1 MIYVTGDVHAFHDI
15 RKLNTDNWPEQ
26 KQLTKNDYLV
36 VCGDM
41 GIVWDGGKSDQWWQK
56 WFEDKP
62 FTTLFVDGNHENH
75 PMLAQYPVE
84 EWKGGK
90 VHRVQPHVLHL
101 IRGQVFNIDGTTLF
115 AMGGASSHDKEY
127 RVEGISWWPEE
138 LPSDAEYEE
147 AIENLEAN
155 DWQVDLVV
163 SHCTANSVQ
172 EQLAYWYEHDE
183 LTNFFEIVVR
193 EKLDYRHWYF
203 GHYHQDKDVDDT
215 HTCLYQRVEQIRIC

>member
-1 MIYVTGDVHAFHDI
+1 MIFVTGDVHAHHDTA
-15 RKLNTDNWPEQ
+15 KLNTTNWPEQ
-26 KQLTKNDYLV
+26 KNLTRNDYLII
-36 VCGDM
+36 CGDM
-41 GIVWDGGKSDQWWQK
+41 GIVWDGSKTDKFWQK

-75 PMLAQYPVE
+75 PVLAQYPVE
-84 EWKGGK
+84 DWKGGK
-90 VHRVQPHVLHL
+90 VHKVQPHVLHL
-101 IRGQVFNIDGTTLF
+101 MRGQVFDIDGTTLF
-115 AMGGASSHDKEY
+115 TMGGASSHDKAY

-138 LPSDAEYEE
+138 LPSKDEYAEAES
-147 AIENLEAN
+147 NLEAH

-163 SHCTANSVQ
+163 SHCTANAVQ

-203 GHYHQDKDVDDT
+203 GHYHQDKDVDDA
-215 HTCLYQRVEQIRIC
+215 HTCLYQRVEQIRI

>member
-1 MIYVTGDVHAFHDI
+1 MIFVTGDVHAFHDI

-84 EWKGGK
+84 EWRGGK

-101 IRGQVFNIDGTTLF
+101 MRGQVFNIDGTTLF

-163 SHCTANSVQ
+163 SHCTADSVQ
-172 EQLAYWYEHDE
+172 DKLAYWYEHDK
-183 LTNFFEIVVR
+183 LTNFFEAVVR
-193 EKLDYRHWYF
+193 ERLDYRHWYF
-203 GHYHQDKDVDDT
+203 GHYHHDIDVDKS
-215 HTCLYQRVEQIRIC
+215 HTCLYQKVEQIRI

>member
-1 MIYVTGDVHAFHDI
+1 MIFVTGDVHAPHDI
-15 RKLNTDNWPEQ
+15 GKLNTTNWPDQ
-26 KQLTKNDYLV
+26 KALTRNDYLI

-41 GIVWDGGKSDQWWQK
+41 GLVWDLSKHDLWWQK

-75 PMLAQYPVE
+75 PALAQYPVE
-84 EWKGGK
+84 MWNGGK
-90 VHRVQPHVLHL
+90 IHRIQPHVIHL
-101 IRGQVFNIDGTTLF
+101 MRGQVYDIDGTTVF
-115 AMGGASSHDKEY
+115 AMGGASSHDKPW

-138 LPSDAEYEE
+138 LPSSEEYAEAER
-147 AIENLEAN
+147 NLAAN

-172 EQLAYWYEHDE
+172 EQLAYWYEHDD
-183 LTNFFEIVVR
+183 LTNFFEMVVH

-203 GHYHQDKDVDDT
+203 GHYHKDKDIDDL
-215 HTCLYQRVEQIRIC
+215 HTCLYQGIELVRL